1 MQKTKWKARI
11 RLAGGR
17 TEEVIVEAS
26 STLAA
31 RYIIK
36 ELYGAAG
43 SIITGPTLAR
53 DSEQP

>member
-1 MQKTKWKARI
+1 MRWKARI

-26 STLAA
+26 TTLAA
-31 RYIIK
+31 RYII
-36 ELYGAAG
+36 EQLYGAG